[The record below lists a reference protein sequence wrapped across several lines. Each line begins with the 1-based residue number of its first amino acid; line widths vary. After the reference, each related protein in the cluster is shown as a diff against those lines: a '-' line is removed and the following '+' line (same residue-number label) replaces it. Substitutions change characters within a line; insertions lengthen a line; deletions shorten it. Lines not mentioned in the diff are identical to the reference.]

1 MSSRTPPEPDAAAHT
16 GHQPPAAPGATADP
30 TGEPAPVTNVG
41 KDRGEVIG
49 SGLRSLAAWSLRFLI
64 VLVAAGV
71 LLWLLGQLWAGVFPV
86 VLAVILTT
94 VLWSGARLLR
104 GWGLPSGLAAG
115 VTMIVGL
122 GLLTAVGVAIAPS
135 IAEQGNQVV
144 DRAGEGLVAVEEWLA
159 GPPLNIDSTQLSDLV
174 DRGREWV
181 RGQAGG
187 IASGLFVG
195 VAAVGSAVVTTLLV
209 LVLVFF
215 FLKDGS
221 AFLPWLRSFAGHRAG
236 LHLTEVLSRV
246 WNTVSGFIRTQAL
259 VGVIDGVLIGTG
271 LLILGVPLA
280 FALAILTFFG
290 AFIPVVGAF
299 VAGALAVLVALVSN
313 GPTTALIVFLIVLAV
328 QQLEGNVLLPVLQS
342 KSMDLHAGIV
352 LLAIAVGSTLFGI
365 VGAFLAVPVVASA
378 VVVLRYISEQV
389 DLQTGDLNAEQIP
402 VTTPEGKL
410 LARQV
415 QEEGR
420 AERVRDAAETAA
432 APDRQSPGANVQ
444 HASEPGP
451 TRAPHQQGAVPW
463 WRALWR
469 RLRGQAPKGA

>member
-1 MSSRTPPEPDAAAHT
+1 MSSRTTTEPDAAAQT
-16 GHQPPAAPGATADP
+16 GHQPPATPGASTDP
-30 TGEPAPVTNVG
+30 PGEAAPLTNVG
-41 KDRGEVIG
+41 QDRGEVIG
-49 SGLRSLAAWSLRFLI
+49 SGLRSLAAWSLRFII

-71 LLWLLGQLWAGVFPV
+71 LLWLVGQLWVGVFPV
-86 VLAVILTT
+86 VMAVILTT
-94 VLWSGARLLR
+94 VLWPAARLLR
-104 GWGLPSGLAAG
+104 QWGWPDGLAAA
-115 VTMIVGL
+115 VTMVVGL
-122 GLLTAVGVAIAPS
+122 GLLTAIGVAIAPS
-135 IAEQGNQVV
+135 IAEQSGQVV

-159 GPPLNIDSTQLSDLV
+159 GPPFNVDSSQLSDLV

-181 RGQAGG
+181 QGQAGG

-209 LVLVFF
+209 LVLTFF

-221 AFLPWLRSFAGHRAG
+221 AFLPWLRSFAGRRAG

-259 VGVIDGVLIGTG
+259 VGLIDAVFIAAG
-271 LLILGVPLA
+271 LLIFGVPLA

-299 VAGALAVLVALVSN
+299 IAGALAVLVALVSN
-313 GPTTALIVFLIVLAV
+313 GPGTALAIFLIVLAV

-352 LLAIAVGSTLFGI
+352 LLAITVGSTLFGI
-365 VGAFLAVPVVASA
+365 VGAFLAVPVAAST

-389 DLQTGDLNAEQIP
+389 DLRTGDRDAARLP
-402 VTTPEGKL
+402 VATPDGAV
-410 LARQV
+410 LARQT

-420 AERVRDAAETAA
+420 AERVSDVAAATP
-432 APDRQSPGANVQ
+432 APDRQAAGAQVEL
-444 HASEPGP
+444 ASEPGP
-451 TRAPHQQGAVPW
+451 TRASQRGAMPW
-463 WRALWR
+463 WKALWR
-469 RLRGQAPKGA
+469 RLFKSG